1 MEVKVI
7 PFVANVTDVN
17 PSATAATQLQTLINS
32 TTQDGWEFI
41 NISSMQTSVKAT
53 GCGAGNKPLA
63 TTSIQLLI
71 FRK

>member
-17 PSATAATQLQTLINS
+17 PSAAAATQLQALINS

-53 GCGAGNKPLA
+53 GCGAGNKPAL
-63 TTSIQLLI
+63 TKSIQLLI